1 MSITLAL
8 GAAMSGL
15 STAQQGLDSVSRN
28 ISNVNTKGYT
38 RKVFVQE
45 SQVLAG
51 KGVGVRAKT
60 LARTVDESLMKD
72 IRRAAAIAGDFSVK
86 TDYYGRIQD
95 VFGTPADNSSIAHT
109 ISNLADQFE
118 SLALDV
124 SNVTQGSNVVRA
136 AEDVADQLSRMSSAV
151 QDLRLEA
158 DRSIESD
165 VQSVNDLLTRIDT
178 LNAQIVRS
186 QNTFQDTGDLEDQRD
201 QALTDLAGYID
212 FSYFKRDSG
221 EVIVLTTSGASL
233 LDKSPVTLSHQAVTK
248 TDAGLTYEGGNFNG
262 ITANGVDITKDF
274 KSGSIAGYVDMRDHT
289 LTAMQSEIDELSAQM
304 REQLNAVHNRGT
316 PYPELAQSFDGTRTF
331 IDPANQSISL
341 GAGDVQLVLYNP
353 DGTQAAQSS
362 LKAELTAMNGGT
374 LPPASSIDDVVQ
386 ALNTF
391 FSGYAGAPVSW
402 ASIDSG
408 GHLDIKIPST
418 ETVGFAMRDED
429 TAHNA
434 ADIQIN
440 FNADGSGA
448 ADETV
453 SGFSNFFGLNDFYVD
468 GRDHYLYDTKVVSG
482 SWKVSTTSQIRF
494 GTADDTDIARVDIGP
509 QDTVQ
514 TIAAKINANA
524 ALAGQN
530 ISASVVNEGSGVR
543 LRILQNDG
551 KEMVITE
558 SSGPPSPGVL
568 DRLGFGPSDSGA
580 SSALSVRSDLATN
593 PALLSSGVLQRNADT
608 GQYTLGTGDNSIAN
622 AMAKA
627 FDTQLSFGE
636 AGNLAAG
643 KQTFSTYA
651 AAILSQNSSEAA
663 RAQSQAAT
671 QQTLVSS
678 LELKQ
683 GQISGVNLDE
693 ELTQLIIFQQAYSA
707 AARVISTNQQL
718 FDVLNNIA
726 T

>member
-45 SQVLAG
+45 AQVLAG
-51 KGVGVRAKT
+51 KGVGVRAKG
-60 LARTVDESLMKD
+60 LDRTVDESLLKD
-72 IRRAAAIAGDFSVK
+72 IRRAAAMAGDYSVK

-95 VFGTPADNSSIAHT
+95 VFGTPANNSSIAHT
-109 ISNLADQFE
+109 ISNLADQLE
-118 SLALDV
+118 ALALDV
-124 SNVTQGSNVVRA
+124 SNPTQGSNVVRS
-136 AEDVADQLSRMSSAV
+136 AEDVADQLSRMSSTL

-165 VQSVNDLLTRIDT
+165 VQSVNDLLKQIDT

-201 QALTDLAGYID
+201 QALTDLASYID

-221 EVIVLTTSGASL
+221 EVIILTTSGASL
-233 LDKSPVTLSHQAVTK
+233 LDKSPVTLTHQAVTK

-262 ITANGVDITKDF
+262 ITANGIDITKDF
-274 KSGSIAGYVDMRDHT
+274 KSGSIASYVDMRDTT
-289 LTAMQSEIDELSAQM
+289 LTSMQSEIDELSAQM
-304 REQLNAVHNRGT
+304 RQQLNAVHNRGT
-316 PYPELAQSFDGTRTF
+316 PYPELAQSFNGTRTF
-331 IDPANQSISL
+331 IDPANQEISL
-341 GAGDVQLVLYNP
+341 GAGDVQLVLYNA

-362 LKAELTAMNGGT
+362 LKTQLGGST
-374 LPPASSIDDVVQ
+374 GTIQDVVDG
-386 ALNTF
+386 LNSF
-391 FSGYAGAPVSW
+391 FSGYAGAPVNW
-402 ASIDSG
+402 ASIDAE
-408 GHLDIKIPST
+408 GHVNIAIPST
-418 ETVGFAMRDED
+418 QTVGFAMRDED
-429 TAHNA
+429 TAHLPS
-434 ADIQIN
+434 DISIQ
-440 FNADGSGA
+440 FNSDAGSDTLGIV
-448 ADETV
+448 DETAK
-453 SGFSNFFGLNDFYVD
+453 GFSSFLGLNDFYVD
-468 GRDHYLYDTKVVSG
+468 DRNHYLYDTKVVSS
-482 SWKVSTTSQIRF
+482 SWKASATSGLRI
-494 GTADDTDIARVDIGP
+494 GTAADPNIAEIAIGP
-509 QDTVQ
+509 QDTIQ
-514 TIAAKINANA
+514 TIADKINANA

-530 ISASVVNEGSGVR
+530 VTAAVVQEGSGVR

-551 KEMVITE
+551 QEMAVTE
-558 SSGPPSPGVL
+558 TTGAGVL
-568 DRLGFGPSDSGA
+568 SRLGMAPSNSGA
-580 SSALSVRSDLATN
+580 ASSLAVRSDLSTN

-608 GQYTLGTGDNSIAN
+608 GQYALGTGDNSIAN

-627 FDTQLSFGE
+627 FDTQIGFNE
-636 AGNLAAG
+636 AGKLASG

-663 RAQSQAAT
+663 RAKDQGQT
-671 QQTLVSS
+671 QTTLLSS
-678 LELKQ
+678 LTLKQ

-707 AARVISTNQQL
+707 AARVITTNQQL
-718 FDVLNNIA
+718 FDVLNGIA

>member
-15 STAQQGLDSVSRN
+15 STAQQGLDSVARN

-95 VFGTPADNSSIAHT
+95 VFGTPAGNSSIAHT

-136 AEDVADQLSRMSSAV
+136 AEDVADQLSRMSAAV

-165 VQSVNDLLTRIDT
+165 VQSVNDLLTQIDT

-221 EVIVLTTSGASL
+221 EVIILTTSGASL

-289 LTAMQSEIDELSAQM
+289 LTAMQSEIDELSVQM

-341 GAGDVQLVLYNP
+341 GSGDVQLVLYNP

-362 LKAELTAMNGGT
+362 LKSELTAMNGGT
-374 LPPASSIDDVVQ
+374 LPASSSIDDVVQ

-418 ETVGFAMRDED
+418 QTVGFAMRDED
-429 TAHNA
+429 SAHTA
-434 ADIQIN
+434 ADIQVS
-440 FNADGSGA
+440 FNADGSGV

-468 GRDHYLYDTKVVSG
+468 ERDHYLYDTKVVSG

-494 GTADDTDIARVDIGP
+494 GTAADTDIARVDIGP

-530 ISASVVNEGSGVR
+530 ITASVVNEGSGVR
-543 LRILQNDG
+543 LRVLQNDG
-551 KEMVITE
+551 QEMVITE
-558 SSGPPSPGVL
+558 TTGAGVL
-568 DRLGFGPSDSGA
+568 DRLGFGPSQSGA

-643 KQTFSTYA
+643 KQTFTTYA